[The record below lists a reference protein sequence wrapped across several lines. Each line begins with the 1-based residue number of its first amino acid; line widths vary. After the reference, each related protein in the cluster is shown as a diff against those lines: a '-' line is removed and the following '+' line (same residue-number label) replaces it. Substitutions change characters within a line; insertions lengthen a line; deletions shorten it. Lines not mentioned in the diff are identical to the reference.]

1 MTDGAFL
8 VSAKRKN
15 GITQTV
21 EIESQHTGTIRVE
34 SGILTPMI
42 VIKGKG
48 KYEIDLD
55 GIIVFTLNKGS
66 RALVYEKK

>member
-8 VSAKRKN
+8 VSATRKN
-15 GITQTV
+15 GITKTI
-21 EIESQHTGTIRVE
+21 EIESQHTGTIKVE
-34 SGILTPMI
+34 SGISTPMV
-42 VIKGKG
+42 VIKGRG

-55 GIIVFTLNKGS
+55 GIIVFTLKKGA